1 MERTY
6 VLVGE
11 DSANGGCQPL
21 CTSPCGASREELVV
35 VICESQWLCKG
46 CELNTQFKKYILNV
60 MLLMAFGHYKFYV
73 FN

>member
-1 MERTY
+1 MHFS
-6 VLVGE
+6 LW
-11 DSANGGCQPL
+11 
-21 CTSPCGASREELVV
+21 GASREELVV

-60 MLLMAFGHYKFYV
+60 MLLMAFGHYKFDV